1 MAVARCQGGYV
12 YSDGMVR
19 VVSGLNGGIGNSWI
33 LSDGGYAKTQVI
45 SLLVAGIV
53 CGLPSKQEG
62 LRLSICQ
69 EIKDPSRCSTK
80 EDNKT

>member
-1 MAVARCQGGYV
+1 M
-12 YSDGMVR
+12 
-19 VVSGLNGGIGNSWI
+19 VSGLNGGFSNSWI
-33 LSDGGYAKTQVI
+33 LSDGGYAKTHVI
-45 SLLVAGIV
+45 SLLVAGIFYNLS
-53 CGLPSKQEG
+53 GLPSKQEG